1 MTDKEMQEQQTVL
14 QEGMRI
20 KAIELGYNP
29 DDLEPVYDGVVDINK
44 YLRSSP
50 RLMWVL
56 KEPYDDFDEDGN
68 PYGGG
73 WTILADLPPGA
84 SLAAVVRRN
93 PTFRNVAWA
102 SFSIKHG
109 GVLYENLPWIQ
120 DDPTVADSLLEVAY
134 VNVSKMPGRSR
145 TDPTTLLNLYESWKS
160 VLFKQIDLYKP
171 DVMIFCGTITLQCFA
186 KDMGLDLSVPEQSFR
201 HGQSVADVHHCGP
214 RLQFALQRS
223 PHGID
228 TWGRNQLT
236 GLVGFQI
243 RCGETQFMTDMFS

>member
-102 SFSIKHG
+102 SFSIKHD

-120 DDPTVADSLLEVAY
+120 DDPTVADALLEVAY

-145 TDPTTLLNLYESWKS
+145 TDSTTLLNLYESWKS

-201 HGQSVADVHHCGP
+201 HGQSVVDVHHWQGKRIVWAP
-214 RLQFALQRS
+214 HPAARIPPQEWVDSIVEAVRS
-223 PHGID
+223 
-228 TWGRNQLT
+228 
-236 GLVGFQI
+236 V
-243 RCGETQFMTDMFS
+243 